1 MSDINKAAKTAQ
13 ASEFV
18 KKFASGID
26 SDIAQGGANVSGG
39 QKQRLAIARAI
50 VNNPRIIFAD
60 EPTGNLDSTTG
71 EKVEKLL
78 FGLNKQEGST
88 LVIVT
93 HDIDLAKK
101 CDMQIYIKDGK
112 VAKITSAARKG
123 VRS

>member
-1 MSDINKAAKTAQ
+1 
-13 ASEFV
+13 
-18 KKFASGID
+18 
-26 SDIAQGGANVSGG
+26 
-39 QKQRLAIARAI
+39 
-50 VNNPRIIFAD
+50 
-60 EPTGNLDSTTG
+60 
-71 EKVEKLL
+71 VEKLL

-112 VAKITSAARKG
+112 VAKITNAVRKE